1 MNPLNPLVYRDL
13 PLKAH
18 SGARTGLRQRSRAS
32 LHEREHRE
40 LQASTAD
47 TAMLYLRR
55 ERYAE
60 PVLEFCSFDASYID
74 SLCAGDRPTQDHFV
88 GYFTTLLQLKLRSR
102 LQSPQAVEDV
112 RQETFARVLKALRN
126 PGTLRQP
133 ERLGA
138 FVNTVCNNVLF
149 EHYRASSRSQSLDE
163 EGQPELPAVGA
174 DALDLASQKEMKIK
188 VREILVGLAPRD
200 RLLLKAVFLDERD
213 RDDVCREFGVEREY
227 LRVLLHRAKQEFK
240 VEYLKR
246 MGNKAPLGMNS

>member
-1 MNPLNPLVYRDL
+1 MMKEPHVDSLSQLR
-13 PLKAH
+13 
-18 SGARTGLRQRSRAS
+18 SGPGSRLRQRVRATVR
-32 LHEREHRE
+32 EREHRA
-40 LQASTAD
+40 LPATAIPL
-47 TAMLYLRR
+47 AMLYLRP

-60 PVLEFCSFDASYID
+60 PVLEFCSFDATYID
-74 SLCAGDRPTQDHFV
+74 SLCAGDRPTQEHFV

-163 EGQPELPAVGA
+163 EGQPELPAT
-174 DALDLASQKEMKIK
+174 DATPLEIVVRKQLKEK
-188 VREILVGLAPRD
+188 VREILKDMTPRD
-200 RLLLKAVFLDERD
+200 RMVLEAVFIQERD
-213 RDDVCREFGVEREY
+213 RDEICLQFGVDKDY

-240 VEYLKR
+240 VEYVKR
-246 MGNKAPLGMNS
+246 FDDEGPKRPQRPNF